1 MRFRLVRYLC
11 LLACA
16 APPAVVAAADDRERD
31 EAAEAEK
38 LCAAELPRWKLT
50 ADGAAL
56 DNPKE
61 PVLRHRLVLNFHAR
75 ADKVDAD
82 KLVERLLA
90 SVPQEV

>member
-1 MRFRLVRYLC
+1 MRYLC
-11 LLACA
+11 LLACLA
-16 APPAVVAAADDRERD
+16 LAPVAPADDPARE

-38 LCAAELPRWKLT
+38 LCADELPRWKLT
-50 ADGAAL
+50 ADGVPL
-56 DNPKE
+56 DAPTE

-82 KLVERLLA
+82 ALVERLLA